1 MISAADIAAA
11 VGAFHP
17 TPEQVAI
24 IEAPLEGTYR
34 VIAGAGSGKTET
46 MAQRVLWLVANG
58 HCEARE
64 VLGLTFTRKAA
75 SELGSR
81 VGRRLAELGASGI
94 VAVSDEFESPQ
105 ISTYNSFAS
114 RLYREHAP
122 LLGRDPDAQVL
133 SEASAWGLARAVV
146 AASTHE
152 ALATWDYSVTE
163 LTRVVRLLAAR
174 MSENSVE
181 VSDVEAFSSAFASL
195 ADLPP
200 GGTGRYP
207 EIDQWVATVGSLVP
221 LMALVEDYAKAKA
234 ARGVIEFSDQVALA
248 LTLVATHPDVA
259 RGVRADH
266 AVVLLDEYQDTSV
279 AQSSLLGSLFSR
291 HPVMAVGDPYQA
303 IYGWRGASSSN
314 LVDIERCFGSDPVTT
329 FTLST
334 SWRNGTE
341 ILRGANTLSKPLAG
355 LPGPDVGV
363 LTPAP
368 DASSHAV
375 DVEVTETLEDEAQ
388 RVALWMVERL
398 AEGQSPPSAAVLVR
412 GRTHQRA
419 FVDAL
424 TEHGVPVHVL
434 GIGGLLDDPVVAD
447 IVCALR
453 VITLPHADTELVRL
467 LAGGRWRLGVADL
480 HALAGTARWLEGRG
494 ADGSALAER
503 TQAALKESVAPGD
516 HAGLRD
522 AVSFIARATPSHHQR
537 ERYTDAGL
545 ARIEDAEKTLRR
557 LADAHVASVDEAIFL
572 VERELGLDI
581 EILAHPNRAGSVAAR
596 EALMDAVQTYL
607 AVSDDASVA
616 GFVHWLAEAESRDN
630 LTPRQ
635 ESPEPGCV
643 QILTIH
649 GAKGL
654 EWDVVAIPRLVDGEL
669 PSSSRD
675 AKGWLSRGEL
685 PYDFRGDRDSLPVF
699 SWRQATTRKEAKE
712 ACADFVDAVAEHRGA
727 EERRLMYVALTRAK
741 HRLLLTGSFW
751 ASGQTSRSP
760 SIFLREL
767 ESAGQCGPLPLAPHN
782 EAPPELAEVLRAP
795 WPQDPLGSRRG
806 VLEQAAQVVSH
817 AITSTSLPAP
827 SPEVARVAEQI
838 RRSVSGVS
846 DFMVPVRIPASSL
859 ERLLADP
866 VAYRDSLLRPVP
878 HKPQTAAVRGTVF
891 HRFVEQ
897 RLGGTGSAAL
907 FDVDDDV
914 PENDIGLSI
923 AQWRERFEASE
934 FAGLTP
940 VAIEAELHV
949 PLAGH
954 IIVCKIDAVF
964 GSESGVRIIDWKTGR
979 APTTPEELDRKSVQ
993 LSVYRLAWSTWTGLP
1008 LENVEA
1014 AFWFA
1019 HDSTVVTPPRL
1030 RGPEELEAMLID
1042 ALERMIHASS
1052 RAAE

>member
-1 MISAADIAAA
+1 MISAVDIAAA

-94 VAVSDEFESPQ
+94 VPVSDEFEGPQ

-146 AASTHE
+146 ANSTHE

-200 GGTGRYP
+200 GGTGRYA
-207 EIDQWVATVGSLVP
+207 EIDQWVATVGSLLP

-248 LTLVATHPDVA
+248 LTLVATHPDIV
-259 RGVRADH
+259 RGVRGDH

-279 AQSSLLGSLFSR
+279 AQASLLGSLFSH

-314 LVDIERCFGSDPVTT
+314 LVDIEKSFGSDPVTT

-341 ILRGANTLSKPLAG
+341 ILRGANILSEPLAA

-375 DVEVTETLEDEAQ
+375 DVEVTETLDDEAQ

-398 AEGQSPPSAAVLVR
+398 AEGHSPPSAAVLVR

-494 ADGSALAER
+494 ADGSALDEQ
-503 TQAALKESVAPGD
+503 THVALKESVAPGD

-537 ERYTDAGL
+537 ERYTEAGL
-545 ARIEDAEKTLRR
+545 ARIADAEKTLRR
-557 LADAHVASVDEAIFL
+557 LGDAHVASVDEAIFL

-581 EILAHPNRAGSVAAR
+581 EILAHPHRAGSVAAR

-643 QILTIH
+643 QVLTIH

-699 SWRQATTRKEAKE
+699 SWRHATTRKEAKE
-712 ACADFVDAVAEHRGA
+712 AYADFVDAVAEHRGA

-767 ESAGQCGPLPLAPHN
+767 ESAVQCGPLPLAPEN
-782 EAPPELAEVLRAP
+782 EAPPEPAEVVRVP

-806 VLEQAAQVVSH
+806 VLEQAAQVVSE
-817 AITSTSLPAP
+817 AMTSRSLAAP

-838 RRSVSGVS
+838 RRSASGAP
-846 DFMVPVRIPASSL
+846 DFIVPVRIPASSL

-897 RLGGTGSAAL
+897 RLGGIGSAAL

-934 FAGLTP
+934 FAGVTP

-964 GSESGVRIIDWKTGR
+964 GTETGVRIIDWKTGK
-979 APTTPEELDRKSVQ
+979 APATPEELDRKSVQ

-1008 LENVEA
+1008 LENIEA

-1030 RGPEELEAMLID
+1030 RGPEELEAMLLE
-1042 ALERMIHASS
+1042 ALGRMSPASS
-1052 RAAE
+1052 QAAE